1 MPLSSYA
8 TGTGTITASTA
19 TNAVTGS
26 GTTFLTQFK
35 PGSVIGNAT
44 SIYVGHVVSIASNTS
59 LTLRS
64 VANVNVSAA
73 SFKYAAWYA
82 NATVYNYNTV
92 GNITA
97 YTANNV
103 VTGIGTTFNNSHN
116 VGDTLYVVNAAAN
129 GANVYIGAVEMVVSN
144 NLLYLGANSIAN
156 VSNLQYFRSD
166 YVNVNNTGLY
176 GPGRALDEPNV
187 VVGLGKINS
196 SLYNWTVSGL
206 IPNISVVNTYHPP
219 VVDSVTGVLVN
230 IPATIYTNTGNSNAS
245 ILSTYTHGKQYQA
258 SGSQFVIKH
267 FDTENRAFGTDINN
281 VQNNLH
287 NGYSICGL
295 INTNDQNAYNN
306 SISTLVSGT
315 SSDGFAKLIGANV
328 PRVTDN
334 FLDAKAYFSEI
345 GATTALIGSGTNLGE
360 NQDQQLRKPPRSLKK
375 LVPTGAPI
383 AIPGLLNAI
392 SDTYEPS
399 NTTWVIPQYNSTN
412 VK

>member
-1 MPLSSYA
+1 MPLNSYA

-26 GTTFLTQFK
+26 STTFLTQFK
-35 PGSVIGNAT
+35 PGSVIANAT
-44 SIYVGHVVSIASNTS
+44 SIYVGHVVSIASDTS

-73 SFKYAAWYA
+73 SFKYASWYA
-82 NATVYNYNTV
+82 NATVYTYNTV

-103 VTGIGTTFNNSHN
+103 VTGIGTSFNITHK
-116 VGDTLYVVNAAAN
+116 VGHTLYYPNATIN
-129 GANVYIGAVEMVVSN
+129 GANTYIGTIEMVVSN

-166 YVNVNNTGLY
+166 YVNVNNTGQL
-176 GPGRALDEPNV
+176 GPGRSLDEPNV
-187 VVGLGKINS
+187 AIGIGKINS

-230 IPATIYTNTGNSNAS
+230 LPATIYTNTGNSNAS
-245 ILSTYTHGKQYQA
+245 ILNTYTHGKQYQA

-287 NGYSICGL
+287 NGYGIRGL

-315 SSDGFAKLIGANV
+315 SSDSFAKLIGANV

-334 FLDAKAYFSEI
+334 FLDAKEYFNEV
-345 GATTALIGSGTNLGE
+345 GPTTTLIGSGTNLGE
-360 NQDQQLRKPPRSLKK
+360 NQDKKLRKPPMGLKK

-399 NTTWVIPQYNSTN
+399 DTKWVIPQYNPTN

>member
-1 MPLSSYA
+1 MPLNSYA

-19 TNAVTGS
+19 TNAVSGS

-35 PGSVIGNAT
+35 PGSIIANAT

-59 LTLRS
+59 LKLRS
-64 VANVNVSAA
+64 VANVNISATN
-73 SFKYAAWYA
+73 FKYAGWYA
-82 NATVYNYNTV
+82 NATVYTYNTV
-92 GNITA
+92 GNLTA
-97 YTANNV
+97 YTANNI
-103 VTGIGTTFNNSHN
+103 VTGIGTTFGISHKYGDKLYFPNTASYGTN
-116 VGDTLYVVNAAAN
+116 VF
-129 GANVYIGAVEMVVSN
+129 IGSVEMVVSDT
-144 NLLYLGANSIAN
+144 LLYMSIPSLAN
-156 VSNLQYFRSD
+156 VPNLQYYSSTYSAITNQGR
-166 YVNVNNTGLY
+166 TG
-176 GPGRALDEPNV
+176 PEREIDEPNV
-187 VVGLGKINS
+187 VVGLSKINS
-196 SLYNWTVSGL
+196 SLYNWTITGL

-219 VVDSVTGVLVN
+219 VIDSVTGVLVN
-230 IPATIYTNTGNSNAS
+230 LPATIYTNTGNSNAS

-287 NGYSICGL
+287 NGYGIRGL

-306 SISTLVSGT
+306 SISTLVNTT
-315 SSDGFAKLIGANV
+315 SSDNFATLIGANV

-334 FLDAKAYFSEI
+334 FQDAKAYFSEV
-345 GATTALIGSGTNLGE
+345 GPTTALIGSGTNLGE
-360 NQDQQLRKPPRSLKK
+360 NQDKKLRKPPMGLKK

-392 SDTYEPS
+392 GDTYEPG
-399 NTTWVIPQYNSTN
+399 NTTWTTTTYRPTN

>member
-64 VANVNVSAA
+64 VANVNVSAD

-97 YTANNV
+97 YTANNK
-103 VTGIGTTFNNSHN
+103 VTGIGTSFNLTHK
-116 VGDTLYVVNAAAN
+116 VGDTLYVVNAAAY
-129 GANVYIGAVEMVVSN
+129 GSNVYIGSVEMVASN
-144 NLLYLGANSIAN
+144 NLLYLSANSIAN

-166 YVNVNNTGLY
+166 YISVNNTGQL
-176 GPGRALDEPNV
+176 GPARSLDEPNV

-287 NGYSICGL
+287 NGYSIRGL

>member
-1 MPLSSYA
+1 MPLNSYA

-19 TNAVTGS
+19 TNAVSGS

-35 PGSVIGNAT
+35 PGSIIANAT
-44 SIYVGHVVSIASNTS
+44 SIYVGHVVSIASDTS
-59 LTLRS
+59 LKLRS

-73 SFKYAAWYA
+73 SFKYASWYA
-82 NATVYNYNTV
+82 NATVYTYNTV

-97 YTANNV
+97 WTANNV
-103 VTGIGTTFNNSHN
+103 VTGIGTTFGLSHKYGDQIIYSNSS
-116 VGDTLYVVNAAAN
+116 LN
-129 GANVYIGAVEMVVSN
+129 GANSYVGSVEMVVSDT
-144 NLLYLGANSIAN
+144 LLYLRANSLAN
-156 VSNLQYFRSD
+156 ISNLQYFRSD
-166 YVNVNNTGLY
+166 YVSVNNTGQY

-187 VVGLGKINS
+187 VVGLSKINS
-196 SLYNWTVSGL
+196 SLYNWTITGL

-245 ILSTYTHGKQYQA
+245 ILNTYTHGKQYQE
-258 SGSQFVIKH
+258 SGSQFLIKH

-287 NGYSICGL
+287 NGYGIRGL

-306 SISTLVSGT
+306 SISTLVSST
-315 SSDGFAKLIGANV
+315 SSDSFAKLIGTNV

-334 FLDAKAYFSEI
+334 FQDAKAYFSEV
-345 GATTALIGSGTNLGE
+345 GPTTALIGSGTNLGE
-360 NQDQQLRKPPRSLKK
+360 NQDKKLRRPHMGLKK

-392 SDTYEPS
+392 SDSYEPS
-399 NTTWVIPQYNSTN
+399 DTQWVIPQYNSTN

>member
-1 MPLSSYA
+1 MPLSNYA
-8 TGTGTITASTA
+8 NGTGNITVSNTA
-19 TNAVTGS
+19 NTVTGS
-26 GTTFLTQFK
+26 ATTFLTQFK
-35 PGSVIGNAT
+35 PGSVIANV
-44 SIYVGHVVSIASNTS
+44 SNVYIGHVVSIASNVS

-64 VANVNVSAA
+64 NANISVSNAA
-73 SFKYAAWYA
+73 FHYASWYA

-196 SLYNWTVSGL
+196 SLYNWTISGL

-219 VVDSVTGVLVN
+219 VIDSVTGVLVN

-245 ILSTYTHGKQYQA
+245 ILNTYTHGKQYQE
-258 SGSQFVIKH
+258 SGSQFLIKH
-267 FDTENRAFGTDINN
+267 FDNENRAFGTDINN

-287 NGYSICGL
+287 NGYNIRRL
-295 INTNDQNAYNN
+295 IDTNDQNAFNN

-315 SSDGFAKLIGANV
+315 SSDSFAKLIGANV

-334 FLDAKAYFSEI
+334 FHDAKAYFGEV
-345 GATTALIGSGTNLGE
+345 GPTTALLGSGTNLGE
-360 NQDQQLRKPPRSLKK
+360 NQDKKLRKPPMGLKK

-383 AIPGLLNAI
+383 AIPGLLNAVA
-392 SDTYEPS
+392 DTYEPS
-399 NTTWVIPQYNSTN
+399 DNTWVIPQYKPTN